1 MSSAPILVIISNQES
16 RDLALELLDYAGY
29 ETVEAATAADGLRM
43 VKQHLPR
50 AIILDVFW
58 LPDFDGLQLMR
69 VLQGHAQTQP
79 IPVIA
84 LAAKDDW
91 HELEGAGFSG
101 TVDNPIDMDAFSATI
116 AQVVGEPKICECER
130 EIG

>member
-1 MSSAPILVIISNQES
+1 MAV
-16 RDLALELLDYAGY
+16 ELLEYAGHA
-29 ETVEAATAADGLRM
+29 TVEAGTAGDGLRL
-43 VKQHLPR
+43 VREHLPR

-69 VLQGHAQTQP
+69 VLQGHAQTRA

-84 LAAKDDW
+84 LAAQDDW
-91 HELEGAGFSG
+91 YELEGAGFSG
-101 TVDNPIDMDAFSATI
+101 TVDSPIDLDAFSSTI
-116 AQVVGEPKICECER
+116 TQVVGDPNVCACER

>member
-1 MSSAPILVIISNQES
+1 MNSAPILVIINNKES
-16 RDLALELLDYAGY
+16 RDLAVELLEYAGY

-84 LAAKDDW
+84 LAARDDW
-91 HELEGAGFSG
+91 YELEGAGFSG
-101 TVDNPIDMDAFSATI
+101 NVDNPIDLDAFSTTI
-116 AQVVGEPKICECER
+116 SQVVGDPKLCDR
-130 EIG
+130 ELG

>member
-1 MSSAPILVIISNQES
+1 MSSAPVLVIINNQDS
-16 RDLALELLDYAGY
+16 RDMAVELLEYAGY

-50 AIILDVFW
+50 AIVLDVFW

-69 VLQGHAQTQP
+69 VLQGHAQTRP

-91 HELEGAGFSG
+91 YELEGAGFSG
-101 TVDNPIDMDAFSATI
+101 SVDNPIDLDAFSTTI
-116 AQVVGEPKICECER
+116 SQVVGEPRHCEQ
-130 EIG
+130 GLG

>member
-1 MSSAPILVIISNQES
+1 MNSAPILVIINNKES
-16 RDLALELLDYAGY
+16 RDLAVELLEYAGY

-69 VLQGHAQTQP
+69 VLQGHAQTRP

-84 LAAKDDW
+84 LAARDDW
-91 HELEGAGFSG
+91 YELEGAGFSG
-101 TVDNPIDMDAFSATI
+101 NVDNPIDLDAFSTTI
-116 AQVVGEPKICECER
+116 SQVVGDPTLCDR
-130 EIG
+130 ELG

>member
-1 MSSAPILVIISNQES
+1 MNSAPILVIINNQDS
-16 RDLALELLDYAGY
+16 RDMAVELLEYAGY
-29 ETVEAATAADGLRM
+29 EAVEAATAGDGLRL
-43 VKQHLPR
+43 VRQHLPR
-50 AIILDVFW
+50 AIVLDVFW

-69 VLQGHAQTQP
+69 VLQGHAQTQS

-91 HELEGAGFSG
+91 YELEGAGFSG
-101 TVDNPIDMDAFSATI
+101 TVDNPIELDAFSSTI
-116 AQVVGEPKICECER
+116 VQVVGEPSVCDR

>member
-1 MSSAPILVIISNQES
+1 MNSAPILVIINNKES
-16 RDLALELLDYAGY
+16 RDLAVELLEYAGY

-84 LAAKDDW
+84 LAAMDDW
-91 HELEGAGFSG
+91 YELEGAGFSG
-101 TVDNPIDMDAFSATI
+101 NVDNPIDLDAFSTTI
-116 AQVVGEPKICECER
+116 AQVVGDPKLCDR
-130 EIG
+130 ELG